1 MEQIDYKDKY
11 AKLLIKNSL
20 CRCISEK
27 DIHNLVFLCIGT
39 DRSTGDS
46 LGPLVG
52 YQLSLLP
59 HMGKECNLYGTLD
72 EPVHAQNIKE
82 KTEMIYRTVKNPFII
97 AIDASLGSMDKVGKI
112 IIDEGPLRPG
122 AGVNKNLDP
131 VGDLRITGV
140 VNVSGFMEFTVL
152 QNTRLSMV
160 MNMAKVISSAI
171 WLTILAVRKE
181 QSAHQLLDGKVSPV
195 L

>member
-1 MEQIDYKDKY
+1 MELIDYKDKY

-20 CRCISEK
+20 YRYIFGK
-27 DIHNLVFLCIGT
+27 NINNLVFLCIGT

-52 YQLSLLP
+52 YQLTLLP
-59 HMGKECNLYGTLD
+59 HIGKECNLYGTLD

-82 KTEMIYRTVKNPFII
+82 KTEMILHTVKNPFII

-112 IIDEGPLRPG
+112 IIDEGPLKPG
-122 AGVNKNLDP
+122 AGVSKNLDP
-131 VGDLRITGV
+131 VGDIRITGV
-140 VNVSGFMEFTVL
+140 VNVAGFMEFTVL

-160 MNMAKVISSAI
+160 MNMARVISSSI
-171 WLTILAVRKE
+171 WLTLLAMRKE
-181 QSAHQLLDGKVSPV
+181 QSIHQLLDGKVSPV
-195 L
+195 P